1 MLVGYFYAILSANFV
16 PDNDLTRSDT
26 EDLHPTGKKRYKP
39 PPDSRVNTFN
49 IDQGCGLWVHK
60 FDFILASVGLTVR
73 LGNIW
78 RFLYLCQT
86 NGEGKTFIYKFA
98 M

>member
-1 MLVGYFYAILSANFV
+1 MLVGHFYAISSAIFV

-49 IDQGCGLWVHK
+49 IDQGCGLWDHK
-60 FDFILASVGLTVR
+60 FDFILASIGLTVG
-73 LGNIW
+73 LGNVR

-86 NGEGKTFIYKFA
+86 NGEGKTFIYKFTV
-98 M
+98 

>member
-1 MLVGYFYAILSANFV
+1 MLVGHFYAISSAIFV

-49 IDQGCGLWVHK
+49 IDQGCGLWDHK
-60 FDFILASVGLTVR
+60 FDFILASVGLTVG
-73 LGNIW
+73 LGNVR

-86 NGEGKTFIYKFA
+86 NCEGKTFIYKFA
-98 M
+98 V